1 MPEEFELL
9 IRLSR
14 CNDKEE
20 MGRCIDDYN
29 ASKKCITNADR
40 IRAMS
45 DEELAGFLADDN
57 RTCPPHH
64 PNCGKYIDGCTGCF
78 FEWLQKPTEA

>member
-14 CNDKEE
+14 CNDKKE
-20 MGRCIDDYN
+20 MDRCIDDYN
-29 ASKKCITNADR
+29 ASKNAITNADR

-45 DEELAGFLADDN
+45 DEELAMFLADDN
-57 RTCPPHH
+57 RVCPHSH
-64 PNCGKYIDGCTGCF
+64 PNCGKYTNDCKGCF
-78 FEWLQKPTEA
+78 FEWLQKPAED